1 MTTQPSI
8 VAQQV
13 RLRQWAEQVQACRN
27 RPEGMDVETWCNQNN
42 ITKANYYYRPRRVR
56 EACLEQIPETP
67 AFVEIPMADH
77 VPAKSSEK
85 LPAMNGQPLLR
96 IHNRAG
102 ISIEIF
108 QDMPA
113 EKLQSLAEA
122 LAYVQ
127 WCQWFKKALSG
138 HRLYGSSA

>member
-1 MTTQPSI
+1 MTTQTSI

-13 RLRQWAEQVQACRN
+13 RLHQWAEQVQACRN
-27 RPEGMDVETWCNQNN
+27 RPEGMDVETWCSQNN
-42 ITKANYYYRPRRVR
+42 ITKANYYYRLRRVR
-56 EACLEQIPETP
+56 EACLEQLPETP

-77 VPAKSSEK
+77 APAKSSEK

-102 ISIEIF
+102 ISIDIF

-113 EKLQSLAEA
+113 EKLQSLVEA

-127 WCQWFKKALSG
+127 
-138 HRLYGSSA
+138 

>member
-13 RLRQWAEQVQACRN
+13 RLRQWDEQIQSCRN
-27 RPEGMDVETWCNQNN
+27 RPEGMDVETWCSQNN
-42 ITKANYYYRPRRVR
+42 ITKANYYYRLRRVR

-67 AFVEIPMADH
+67 AFAEIAMADH
-77 VPAKSSEK
+77 IPAKSPEK
-85 LPAMNGQPLLR
+85 LPAMDGQASCLQ

-102 ISIEIF
+102 ISIDIF

-113 EKLQSLAEA
+113 ERLQSRK
-122 LAYVQ
+122 V
-127 WCQWFKKALSG
+127 
-138 HRLYGSSA
+138 